1 MAPTLLLIL
10 RLLAAVSAAGA
21 QLTVTTFAGSG
32 DAATV
37 QGTGTGAS
45 IDSPR
50 GLAFEPSTGD
60 LLVSTDGGDHQVRR
74 ITTPGAVVSEYVGKG
89 VADFRDQNSGDRAEF
104 DTITGVAVTPW
115 HTGWDGAGH
124 VLIADNGNGRLRHV
138 ATSTKT
144 TTLASGLSQVN
155 DVCVDN
161 LGNAYVTSDCEQH
174 YVRKAVFSSGAYTV
188 STLAGDGSAGLVDD
202 TGTAA
207 RFNTPEG
214 VRLDGHGN
222 VFVVD
227 CLNHAVRKVT
237 PEGVVTTLV
246 GTGSAGSVNG
256 VGTAASFNAP
266 YQLVID
272 ANGDGYVTDRGN
284 HLIRKVT
291 EMTDFPTPRVLP
303 ITTSTFAGSGSDT
316 FSEDWGNYAIRRV
329 LPDGTVDTLSGSGA
343 DGIVD
348 AMQGSLA
355 QFSAPYGVAVDDDG
369 NVFVTDTVQ
378 IRKISPEGW
387 TSTVAGGT
395 VGYLDGT
402 VGRFNTLV
410 DIAIGNNGELYVA
423 DLNRRPSSTKPST
436 KPST

>member
-1 MAPTLLLIL
+1 M
-10 RLLAAVSAAGA
+10 
-21 QLTVTTFAGSG
+21 Q
-32 DAATV
+32 
-37 QGTGTGAS
+37 
-45 IDSPR
+45 
-50 GLAFEPSTGD
+50 
-60 LLVSTDGGDHQVRR
+60 
-74 ITTPGAVVSEYVGKG
+74 
-89 VADFRDQNSGDRAEF
+89 
-104 DTITGVAVTPW
+104 
-115 HTGWDGAGH
+115 
-124 VLIADNGNGRLRHV
+124 
-138 ATSTKT
+138 T

-161 LGNAYVTSDCEQH
+161 LGNAYVTSDAVIQMVDSSGTVTTIVGDGTVGHSDGAGLLARLNYARGIDVDAVGTLYFAEQH

-207 RFNTPEG
+207 RFNSPEG

-316 FSEDWGNYAIRRV
+316 FSE
-329 LPDGTVDTLSGSGA
+329 GTGTAAGIPWPLAVAADRNTGDVYVGDDTSKRLIKITSAGVVTSLAGSGA
-343 DGIVD
+343 TTITDGTGD
-348 AMQGSLA
+348 AASFCSIWGLAVQQDGSILA
-355 QFSAPYGVAVDDDG
+355 TDFTCNRVRKVTTTGVVTTLAGSGSTARIDGTGTAAAFDRPVGVAVSNQG
-369 NVFVTDTVQ
+369 MVYISESCSIRQINWAGEVTTLL
-378 IRKISPEGW
+378 
-387 TSTVAGGT
+387 GGT
-395 VGYLDGT
+395 CGFVDGT
-402 VGRFNTLV
+402 TATARIYEPWGLAMDRANEILY
-410 DIAIGNNGELYVA
+410 IAGMSQ
-423 DLNRRPSSTKPST
+423 R
-436 KPST
+436 